1 MFYLRQK
8 SAGEYVLSKT
18 STEDDLTEIVA
29 DTAEHASLLVNSWLI
44 VSGVDLSGG
53 YSLMAE

>member
-18 STEDDLTEIVA
+18 ATESDMTEIVA
-29 DTAEHASLLVNSWLI
+29 DTAEQASLLVNSWLI
-44 VSGVDLSGG
+44 VSGVDTSGG
-53 YSLMAE
+53 YSLIVE

>member
-29 DTAEHASLLVNSWLI
+29 DTAEHVSLLVNSWLI
-44 VSGVDLSGG
+44 VSGVDTSGG
-53 YSLMAE
+53 YSLIVE

>member
-18 STEDDLTEIVA
+18 STEDVLTEIVA
-29 DTAEHASLLVNSWLI
+29 DTAEQASLRVNSWLI
-44 VSGVDLSGG
+44 ASGVDTSGG
-53 YSLMAE
+53 YSLIVE

>member
-18 STEDDLTEIVA
+18 ATESDMTEIVA
-29 DTAEHASLLVNSWLI
+29 DTAEQASLLVNSWLI
-44 VSGVDLSGG
+44 VSGVDSSGG
-53 YSLMAE
+53 YSLIVE

>member
-18 STEDDLTEIVA
+18 STEADLTEIVA
-29 DTAEHASLLVNSWLI
+29 DTAEQASLLVNSWLI
-44 VSGVDLSGG
+44 VSGVNTSGG
-53 YSLMAE
+53 YSLIVE